1 MISLFRNIKRDAWCS
16 GHPPPR
22 ETGGGGDGKASFIHS
37 KTNERGLYIHRY
49 KQEGSPTIRCDRVV
63 SALSPALAPP
73 PKMRPIEVVPFVSQL
88 AAADNDVVGFIG
100 VADYGGRGSAV
111 VARGGQDRCPSGLL
125 VHCGR
130 VSIRIGFWIV
140 QNLEFW
146 GNGRCGGQTNQRF
159 PLWSQLKRS
168 CRTTAQPP
176 SGHLRLFWR
185 E

>member
-1 MISLFRNIKRDAWCS
+1 MVLRPPASPRD
-16 GHPPPR
+16 
-22 ETGGGGDGKASFIHS
+22 GGGGDGKASFIHS

-125 VHCGR
+125 VHRGR
-130 VSIRIGFWIV
+130 VSLELV
-140 QNLEFW
+140 LDCAEFW
-146 GNGRCGGQTNQRF
+146 GIGRCGGQTNQRF

-168 CRTTAQPP
+168 CRIHTSIMSHSP
-176 SGHLRLFWR
+176 SNRQNIISR
-185 E
+185 